1 MGYVNLMSRTQR
13 AGRWA
18 PRDWGAGGERK
29 DVLPKDT
36 KFELGKRNNF
46 KNSII

>member
-1 MGYVNLMSRTQR
+1 M
-13 AGRWA
+13 A
-18 PRDWGAGGERK
+18 PRDWGTGGDRK

-46 KNSII
+46 KNSWWVMYCIPEMC